1 MWLPGASRFLAD
13 KAGFGMTRVVA
24 CCLCRKSSLC
34 EAAITERRPTN
45 QTANHLARTISW
57 MSPQPLLLGHR
68 GARASKAVPENTF
81 ASFDLAL
88 KHGCDGF
95 EFDVRLAACGT
106 SVVCHDPKVGKIV
119 IAKAQAKELPQLPR
133 LEDVLRRY
141 RQKAFLN
148 IELKV
153 TGLESKVFKLLDENP
168 PTRGC
173 VISSFIPGVVLD
185 LKARNSPIGCGII
198 CETAAQLARGR
209 QLPADYVIPYQS
221 LVKKALVQGVHS
233 AGRKILVW
241 TVNSKKEMLRLTDLG
256 VDGIISDNTELLVST
271 LRSGIL

>member
-1 MWLPGASRFLAD
+1 MDVPTASPARSSRSPRLP
-13 KAGFGMTRVVA
+13 KP
-24 CCLCRKSSLC
+24 
-34 EAAITERRPTN
+34 I
-45 QTANHLARTISW
+45 
-57 MSPQPLLLGHR
+57 
-68 GARASKAVPENTF
+68 PENTF

-106 SVVCHDPKVGKIV
+106 AVVCHDPKGRKIV

-198 CETAAQLARGR
+198 CETQ
-209 QLPADYVIPYQS
+209 PS
-221 LVKKALVQGVHS
+221 
-233 AGRKILVW
+233 
-241 TVNSKKEMLRLTDLG
+241 
-256 VDGIISDNTELLVST
+256 
-271 LRSGIL
+271 